1 MKLKNLLLVST
12 VIALMFFSSACINEG
27 RTDSEKD
34 IATTPKKDIAIG
46 KIDYAWYDSI
56 DAMYEKADLAI
67 KGKILNSR
75 VEWMSHVIE
84 PTAEEKSD
92 PILNPGGEIDD
103 DKVITTIYTV
113 EINAIYK
120 GSIGKTIELLQL
132 GGETDTATYS
142 YEGAPEITITKEYI
156 LFLSESTLYENAAW
170 LLNNAQALYKVDG
183 NDLIKLPKNTLE
195 LTYEDLTRLE
205 KSQ

>member
-1 MKLKNLLLVST
+1 MKLKNLLLIST
-12 VIALMFFSSACINEG
+12 AIALMFFSSACINEG
-27 RTDSEKD
+27 RTDPEKD
-34 IATTPKKDIAIG
+34 IITG

-56 DAMYEKADLAI
+56 DALYKKADLVI
-67 KGKILNSR
+67 KGKVLGSR

-92 PILNPGGEIDD
+92 PVLNPGGEIDD
-103 DKVITTIYTV
+103 DDEMITTIYTV
-113 EINAIYK
+113 EISVVYK
-120 GSIGKTIELLQL
+120 GSAGKTIDVLQL

-142 YEGAPEITITKEYI
+142 YEGTPEITINKEYI

-170 LLNNAQALYKVDG
+170 LLNNAQALYKVEG

-205 KSQ
+205 ESQ

>member
-1 MKLKNLLLVST
+1 MKPKNLLLAST
-12 VIALMFFSSACINEG
+12 AIALMFFSSACINEG
-27 RTDSEKD
+27 RTDPEKD
-34 IATTPKKDIAIG
+34 IATTPENDINIG

-56 DAMYEKADLAI
+56 DALYEKADFVI
-67 KGKILNSR
+67 KGKVLDSR

-92 PILNPGGEIDD
+92 PILNPDGEIDD

-113 EINAIYK
+113 EINVVYK
-120 GSIGKTIELLQL
+120 GSVGKTIEVLQL
-132 GGETDTATYS
+132 GGETDTAKYS
-142 YEGAPEITITKEYI
+142 YEGASEITINKEYI

-170 LLNNAQALYKVDG
+170 LLNNAQALYKVEG
-183 NDLIKLPKNTLE
+183 NDLIKLPQNTLE

>member
-1 MKLKNLLLVST
+1 MKLKNLLLAST
-12 VIALMFFSSACINEG
+12 AIALMFFSSACINEG
-27 RTDSEKD
+27 RTDPEKD
-34 IATTPKKDIAIG
+34 IATTPENDINIG

-56 DAMYEKADLAI
+56 DALYEKADFVI
-67 KGKILNSR
+67 KGKVLDSR

-92 PILNPGGEIDD
+92 PILNPDGEIDD

-113 EINAIYK
+113 EINVVYK
-120 GSIGKTIELLQL
+120 GSVGKTIEVLQL
-132 GGETDTATYS
+132 GGETDTAKYS
-142 YEGAPEITITKEYI
+142 YEGASEITINKEYI

-170 LLNNAQALYKVDG
+170 LLNNAQALYKVEG
-183 NDLIKLPKNTLE
+183 NDLIKLPQNTLE
-195 LTYEDLTRLE
+195 LTYEDLTRLK

>member
-1 MKLKNLLLVST
+1 MKLKNLLLAST
-12 VIALMFFSSACINEG
+12 AIALMFFSSACINEG
-27 RTDSEKD
+27 RTDPEKD
-34 IATTPKKDIAIG
+34 IATTPENDINIG

-56 DAMYEKADLAI
+56 DALYEKADFVI
-67 KGKILNSR
+67 KGKVLDSR

-92 PILNPGGEIDD
+92 PILNPDGEIDD

-113 EINAIYK
+113 EINVVYK
-120 GSIGKTIELLQL
+120 GSVGKTIEVLQL
-132 GGETDTATYS
+132 GGETDTAKYS
-142 YEGAPEITITKEYI
+142 YEGASEITINKEYI

-170 LLNNAQALYKVDG
+170 LLNNAQALYKVEG
-183 NDLIKLPKNTLE
+183 NDLIKLPQNTLE